1 MTPKSRVPAYKTPS
15 LPLQSH
21 QLPSNSTTNKAIMSP
36 SKVLVFLGFVAL
48 AHGCAE
54 EFQQC
59 AEGLEGRIMQ
69 YMAGATSFSDIEV

>member
-1 MTPKSRVPAYKTPS
+1 
-15 LPLQSH
+15 
-21 QLPSNSTTNKAIMSP
+21 MSP
-36 SKVLVFLGFVAL
+36 SKILVFLGFVAL

-69 YMAGATSFSDIEV
+69 YMAGATSFSDIEVKCYLVSLDVDMNSYIPKY